1 MGKII
6 SLIAGALLSLQMYGQ
21 PVTVVDGSAF
31 GQRIASMSADAENAL
46 NNLEQLLDQA
56 DKMNSQVSRMDSIK
70 NKVTKV
76 SNRIKMLSRFT
87 DLIQTSQNAVSSL
100 RYSTE
105 VISSSPYLTLKE
117 KTALLLYTTKLVD
130 NIIEDVTQIKELIE
144 HPEKSE
150 MSEHERYNE
159 ITKYDAQINNSI
171 ETQNRVVRKVK
182 EIEYEKES
190 SMMRKSS
197 FSTYEIYAKSN
208 KQTTQKQTK
217 QINW

>member
-46 NNLEQLLDQA
+46 NNLEQLLNQA
-56 DKMNSQVSRMDSIK
+56 NQMEAQVLRMDSLK

-105 VISSSPYLTLKE
+105 VISSSSYLTFKE
-117 KTALLLYTTKLVD
+117 KKDLFSYTTKLVD

-150 MSEHERYNE
+150 MSEHDRYNE
-159 ITKYDAQINNSI
+159 ITKYTTIINNAI
-171 ETQNRVVRKVK
+171 QTLNRVVRKVK
-182 EIEYEKES
+182 EIEYEKEA